1 MENSLF
7 VKGAKMGQFYY
18 EDDIDYDDDLDD
30 DDDDS
35 FLEFGDYDA
44 DDDDDST
51 EPDMTD
57 PFGQDENPYEGQ
69 DEQPYGIDEDF
80 DDDDDKEFAKDK
92 ESEEKKEKKASK
104 ENDKKG
110 NSDISQKSAK
120 SRLNVGKMIREGN
133 SLKVIRTTRSCP
145 FCKKMSIFTEPPGSA
160 LSRGALQMIVSP
172 FTLGVVPSMRKTR
185 YICLNP
191 SCKAYFTKT
200 KTRFIDSPT
209 LDGAIVTSHYL
220 DTPRNPFAFDIR

>member
-1 MENSLF
+1 
-7 VKGAKMGQFYY
+7 MGQFYY
-18 EDDIDYDDDLDD
+18 EDDIDDDDLDDGFDDDDDDFLGLGDYGFDD

-35 FLEFGDYDA
+35 A
-44 DDDDDST
+44 

-57 PFGQDENPYEGQ
+57 PFGKDENPDVGQ
-69 DEQPYGIDEDF
+69 DDQPYGKDEDF
-80 DDDDDKEFAKDK
+80 DGDDDEKSGKDK
-92 ESEEKKEKKASK
+92 DSDEKEEKKANK

-120 SRLNVGKMIREGN
+120 SKLNVAKMIREGN

-145 FCKKMSIFTEPPGSA
+145 FCKKMSIFTEPPGSM

-172 FTLGVVPSMRKTR
+172 LTFGVVPSVRKTR

-200 KTRFIDSPT
+200 RTRFVDSPT
-209 LDGAIVTSHYL
+209 LDGALVTSHYL